1 MNLMWITRNFEKFEI
16 AFSKTNFLPEFH
28 LNCPRFESLKKSN
41 VYSSFVP
48 GPGGGGHGG
57 PGGHDGGHDSDGSGE
72 YDRLGKLQIHD
83 LWLANQN

>member
-1 MNLMWITRNFEKFEI
+1 MWITRDHDRILFLV
-16 AFSKTNFLPEFH
+16 TNFLPEFH
-28 LNCPRFESLKKSN
+28 FNLPKKFRPKLWNLEKTKVWKFKKSN

-72 YDRLGKLQIHD
+72 YDRLGKF
-83 LWLANQN
+83 AK

>member
-1 MNLMWITRNFEKFEI
+1 MITLNKTWYFIWKNTIWKF
-16 AFSKTNFLPEFH
+16 
-28 LNCPRFESLKKSN
+28 KKSN

-72 YDRLGKLQIHD
+72 YDRLGKLQIHNF
-83 LWLANQN
+83 WLAGESELMTFL

>member
-1 MNLMWITRNFEKFEI
+1 MTLKKLDISKNTILKFE
-16 AFSKTNFLPEFH
+16 
-28 LNCPRFESLKKSN
+28 KSN

-72 YDRLGKLQIHD
+72 YDRLGKLQI
-83 LWLANQN
+83 QNL

>member
-1 MNLMWITRNFEKFEI
+1 MWKKKLIWKF
-16 AFSKTNFLPEFH
+16 
-28 LNCPRFESLKKSN
+28 KKSN

-72 YDRLGKLQIHD
+72 YDRLGKFSKSQSLIGQQIRI
-83 LWLANQN
+83 NKNF